1 MDEKS
6 LELAKSTLDE
16 KFRIN
21 ADLIDSVIVD
31 LNLPS
36 DAKILDVGTGHGVMA
51 IILALNGFKV
61 LTGEP
66 EGDNF
71 ADWKSRVKN
80 VKVEDL
86 ITFQPFKAEN
96 MPFDDS
102 TFEAVFLYNS
112 FHHIDKKEET
122 IKECLRVT
130 VSTGIICMI
139 EFNKNGIEMVR
150 KIRSNHPDAVD
161 PRKTIKYLNNTAE
174 LNITIEEKLGMYA
187 NAYILK
193 KGYK

>member
-6 LELAKSTLDE
+6 LELAKSTLDD

-36 DAKILDVGTGHGVMA
+36 DAKILDIGTGHGIMS

-61 LTGEP
+61 ITGEP

-71 ADWKSRVKN
+71 ADWKSRVEKVN
-80 VKVEDL
+80 VEDM
-86 ITFQPFKAEN
+86 ITFQHFKAEN
-96 MPFDDS
+96 LPFDDS
-102 TFEAVFLYNS
+102 AFDTVFLYNS
-112 FHHIDKKEET
+112 FHHIDAKEKA
-122 IKECLRVT
+122 IKECMRVT
-130 VSTGIICMI
+130 TSDGIICII
-139 EFNKNGIEMVR
+139 EFNKNGIEMLR
-150 KIRSNHPDAVD
+150 KFRPGHPDAVD
-161 PRKTIKYLNNTAE
+161 PRKLVEDLNIKAD
-174 LNITIEEKLGMYA
+174 LNITAETSIGNLA

-193 KGYK
+193 VKEK